1 MGKKAVKVAEAV
13 KLPKIALVP
22 PPRANRAPA
31 HLSAGMRKWYASTE
45 ASYELDQHHRLLLQA
60 AAEAWDRMADAR
72 AVLAKRGTTFD
83 DRWGCP
89 HPRPEIA
96 IERDARV
103 AFCRCLR
110 ELALDVSA
118 PDEPRPPGLGRR

>member
-13 KLPKIALVP
+13 SCRKSRWCH

-83 DRWGCP
+83 DRWGGAQL
-89 HPRPEIA
+89 RPEIA

-110 ELALDVSA
+110 ELAVDVSA